1 MKVAGIDISTPAVRV
16 LYILCVGEIS
26 KFRSVRNLNENAQ
39 IEQYK
44 LDKIMEDLDADVLYD
59 AIHDRIDKLKAKNA
73 AQKIFNLTCGFFTLN
88 QDTYSRVYEV
98 GVIKCPHYSIG
109 K

>member
-1 MKVAGIDISTPAVRV
+1 LHIDISTPAVKS
-16 LYILCVGEIS
+16 LIHLINVGEEIS

-59 AIHDRIDKLKAKNA
+59 IIHDRIDN
-73 AQKIFNLTCGFFTLN
+73 
-88 QDTYSRVYEV
+88 
-98 GVIKCPHYSIG
+98 
-109 K
+109 